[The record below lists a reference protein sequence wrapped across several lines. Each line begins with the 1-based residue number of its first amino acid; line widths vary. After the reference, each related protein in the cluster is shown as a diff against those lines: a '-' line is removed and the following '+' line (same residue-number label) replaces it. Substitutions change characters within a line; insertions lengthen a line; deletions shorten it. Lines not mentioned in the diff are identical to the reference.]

1 MYILRSI
8 CSNEYMADQLKNT
21 ILILLF
27 VSAFGFNLQG
37 QNLAIKGQVRDSLNQ
52 PISDVFVLILPDS
65 SSTLTNRKGEFS
77 IKFKTDQKQRIIFSH
92 LQYEN
97 YAVDLTE
104 ENQLNVVLKEKTQL
118 LSGVD
123 IKERRFEET
132 QEIGNI
138 EIDAKNAYTLPSAT
152 GNFSNVLATLPG
164 VTSNNELAS
173 VYSVRGG
180 NYDENLIYVNGM
192 EIYRPFLVSAGR
204 QEGLGFINTDMVG
217 HVQFSAGG
225 WQAKDGDKLSSVL
238 NVQYRVPK
246 YNEATVNLSLLGG
259 SLHYG
264 GINKKGDL
272 HYSFGVRH
280 KNSKYLLGTLETN
293 GNYLPKFTDFQGFIS
308 KQIGSKTT
316 LGFLMSSA
324 HNNYLTI
331 PESQETEFGT
341 IQASYRV
348 STAFEG
354 REELEYHTNQ
364 AGIILTHSFNENVIS
379 KLILSGVLSSERE
392 NYEVEGAYLLCDIN
406 RNPGSNRFNECVT
419 IRGIGSN
426 YAYGRN
432 KLEAK
437 TLSVD
442 QKNEIYLDDDV
453 LSFGM
458 SWDYESI
465 DDRLKEYAFTDS
477 ADFSSVTFSANNAI
491 DIQSHKIAGYAQYTL
506 NSSNS
511 LHTLNVG
518 SRLSYWT
525 YSNQML
531 VSPRLQYAYRLG
543 VRRSSVLRIA
553 TGLYQQHPFYRE
565 LRNREGEVNPDV
577 KAQSSYHVVGG
588 FDHHFMAWGRPFK
601 LSTDLYYKYL
611 WDVNPYDVNNIKI
624 RYFGTNQA
632 KAYAYG
638 ADFRINGE
646 FIEGTESWFSLGLLK
661 TMEDLQEGDGYV
673 RRPTDQRINLGIFF
687 QDHLPND
694 PSIKVSLN
702 ALFGSGLP
710 FGPPGRDDL
719 RNNFQGDQYYR
730 LDLGFSKSF
739 EFENDKTLSPNSL
752 WIGLELLNALG
763 ADNTI
768 SYTWI
773 QDVVGNQ
780 FAVPNALSARFL
792 NIRVIAKF

>member
-1 MYILRSI
+1 MI
-8 CSNEYMADQLKNT
+8 
-21 ILILLF
+21 
-27 VSAFGFNLQG
+27 V
-37 QNLAIKGQVRDSLNQ
+37 KGEVKDSLNL
-52 PISDVFVLILPDS
+52 PISDVFVLLLPDS
-65 SSTLTNRKGEFS
+65 SSTLTNKKGEFS
-77 IKFKTDQKQRIIFSH
+77 IKVRNAKKRKVIFSH

-97 YAVDLTE
+97 FAIDITTSDKVS
-104 ENQLNVVLKEKTQL
+104 VVLKEKTQV
-118 LSGVD
+118 LSGID
-123 IKERRFEET
+123 IQERRFEET
-132 QEIGNI
+132 QEIGSI

-152 GNFSNVLATLPG
+152 GDFSKILATLPG

-192 EIYRPFLVSAGR
+192 KVYRPFLVSAGR

-238 NVQYRVPK
+238 KVQYRVPK
-246 YNEATVNLSLLGG
+246 RNEATINASLLGG

-264 GINKKGDL
+264 GVSKKGDL

-308 KQIGSKTT
+308 KQLGSKTT
-316 LGFLMSSA
+316 LGLLASSA

-331 PESQETEFGT
+331 PESKETEFGT
-341 IQASYRV
+341 IQASFRV

-354 REELEYHTNQ
+354 REKLDYHTNQ
-364 AGIILTHSFNENVIS
+364 VG
-379 KLILSGVLSSERE
+379 LILSHSFSEDFISRLVVSGVHSSERE
-392 NYEVEGAYLLCDIN
+392 NYEIEGAYLLCDIN

-432 KLEAK
+432 KLEAEV
-437 TLSVD
+437 LSID
-442 QKNEIYLDDDV
+442 QKNEIYLGNDV

-458 SWDYESI
+458 SWDYENL
-465 DDRLKEYAFTDS
+465 DDRLKEFAFTDS
-477 ADFSSVTFSANNAI
+477 ADFSNVTFSANNAI
-491 DIQSHKIAGYAQYTL
+491 AIQSHKVSGFVQYTL
-506 NSSNS
+506 NSRDS
-511 LHTLNVG
+511 LHTINVG
-518 SRLSYWT
+518 TRLNYWT
-525 YSNQML
+525 YSEQWL
-531 VSPRLQYAYRLG
+531 VSPRIQYAYRMG
-543 VRRSSVLRIA
+543 IRRASILRLA
-553 TGLYQQHPFYRE
+553 TGVYQQHPFYRE
-565 LRNREGEVNPDV
+565 LRNRTGVINPEV
-577 KAQSSYHVVGG
+577 KAQSSFHVVGG
-588 FDHHFMAWGRPFK
+588 IDHYFNAWGRPFK
-601 LSTDLYYKYL
+601 LSSDFYYKYL
-611 WDVNPYDVNNIKI
+611 WNVNPYDVNNIKI

-632 KAYAYG
+632 TAYAYG
-638 ADFRINGE
+638 LDFRVNGE
-646 FIEGTESWFSLGLLK
+646 FIEGTESWFSLGILN

-673 RRPTDQRINLGIFF
+673 RRPTDQRLNLGIFF

-694 PSIKVSLN
+694 PSIKVSVN
-702 ALFGSGLP
+702 TLFGSGLP

-719 RNNFQGDQYYR
+719 RNSFQGDQYFR

-792 NIRVIAKF
+792 NVRVIAKF